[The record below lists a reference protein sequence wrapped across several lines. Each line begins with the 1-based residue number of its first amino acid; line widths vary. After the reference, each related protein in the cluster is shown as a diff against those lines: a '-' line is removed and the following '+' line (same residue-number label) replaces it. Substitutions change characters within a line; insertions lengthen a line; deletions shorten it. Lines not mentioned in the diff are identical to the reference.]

1 MVIETGFADVV
12 AGKLDIISPHPR
24 VRVRVWVRV
33 EGNLPG
39 SNFLCTIRE
48 AHSEPCHTSEMKR
61 FARIVTTGG
70 KSH

>member
-1 MVIETGFADVV
+1 MVIETGFTDVV
-12 AGKLDIISPHPR
+12 AGKLDIISPRPR